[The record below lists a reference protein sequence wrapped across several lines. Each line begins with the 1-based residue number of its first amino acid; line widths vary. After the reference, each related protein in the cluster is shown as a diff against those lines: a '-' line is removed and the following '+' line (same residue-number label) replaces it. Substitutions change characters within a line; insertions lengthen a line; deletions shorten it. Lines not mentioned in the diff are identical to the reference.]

1 MRILNLGPEIR
12 WPTHAMGVKFDKPPL
27 ELGLKYHDPP
37 HLTELNQK
45 CSRLFKVQ
53 HSKHKPTRRK
63 RKQKQN
69 KRKAKNARAK
79 RMEANCKRVI
89 ETIAPQQESHDV
101 TEPIGPLSLHYE
113 GISGLLKTQRP
124 YIQYAFEK
132 GLFTN
137 ESQEIIKQYLR
148 FNLNENHDDDESDC
162 INAKLIK

>member
-1 MRILNLGPEIR
+1 
-12 WPTHAMGVKFDKPPL
+12 
-27 ELGLKYHDPP
+27 
-37 HLTELNQK
+37 
-45 CSRLFKVQ
+45 
-53 HSKHKPTRRK
+53 
-63 RKQKQN
+63 
-69 KRKAKNARAK
+69 
-79 RMEANCKRVI
+79 MEANCKRVI

-148 FNLNENHDDDESDC
+148 FNLNENHNDDESDC
-162 INAKLIK
+162 INADDIIMMIKIHVLTAALMVMLKTVMNRIAKTLITLITISFIISIRLYSIVINEK